1 MKLGDL
7 TAPYT
12 KCRVI
17 TYGRD
22 HNTAVEKRAELQQ
35 IGGYLY
41 RSESKR
47 DSTNQPY
54 CRFYLYYKELGI
66 GMDIGRICYPDEH
79 TVDEVIAALP
89 PKYLN
94 GPQALIDSLD
104 MAVANEQRIFNA
116 EIALARYLVP
126 EKADAY
132 VAARQRYLDKEA
144 AEHAAKRTKRE
155 AENAAYCAEQNAKVH
170 QEMENALHTIRNGG
184 ILKCPSVAIY
194 RSRFDCLERNIV
206 NYLAKQFGI
215 MIPLKVQGWINQRL
229 LQVVITDG
237 QAVSLQYQGGRGSKT
252 VFRYLNE
259 LIAAVLQHTP
269 KEAHDEE

>member
-1 MKLGDL
+1 MRLSDL

-22 HNTAVEKRAELQQ
+22 HNTAVERRMELQQ
-35 IGGYLY
+35 ISGYLY

-47 DSTNQPY
+47 DLANQPY
-54 CRFYLYYKELGI
+54 CRFYLYYNELGI

-79 TVDEVIAALP
+79 TVEEVTAALP

-104 MAVANEQRIFNA
+104 TAVANEQRIFNA
-116 EIALARYLVP
+116 EIALARYLAP

-132 VAARQRYLDKEA
+132 AAARQRYLDKEA
-144 AEHAAKRTKRE
+144 AEHIARQTKRE

-170 QEMENALHTIRNGG
+170 REMENALHTICTGG
-184 ILKCPSVAIY
+184 VLKCPSVAIY
-194 RSRFDCLERNIV
+194 RSRFDCLECNII
-206 NYLAKQFGI
+206 NYLAKQFGVA
-215 MIPLKVQGWINQRL
+215 IPLKVQGWINQRL
-229 LQVVITDG
+229 LQVVIADG
-237 QAVSLQYQGGRGSKT
+237 KAFSLQYQGGSGSKT

-259 LIAAVLQHTP
+259 LFAAVLQHTQ